1 MKNAYALMG
10 LTCGDCSYFEREG
23 DSDVGV
29 CLISPSFGEEHCNNE
44 VCNAFTQRGCEED
57 VERHTIAKLQ
67 KKYIEKG
74 INGWHN
80 PYAK

>member
-10 LTCGDCSYFEREG
+10 LTCGDCVYFQREG
-23 DSDVGV
+23 DNGVGV
-29 CLISPSFGEEHCNNE
+29 CLISSFEKGHCNNE
-44 VCNAFTQRGCEED
+44 VCNAFTHRGCEDELG
-57 VERHTIAKLQ
+57 RRAIANLQ